1 MSSKLDYRKCSAVVT
16 GASGGIGEA
25 MARELAHRGARVAL
39 VARRRER
46 LVELASQIADEGG
59 EAAVHPCDVA
69 DPDAVATVARE
80 IARAWGGFDLLVN
93 NAGYVRHI
101 LFKDHALDDIDRMMR
116 INYLGT
122 VAWMKQAVPIMR
134 SRGQGWI
141 VNLSSFAGVLPQV
154 DEAAYSATKAA
165 VSAISDASAH
175 ELAPLGIRV
184 MVVHPVL
191 VRSEMFT
198 DEVMAR
204 MPEGSANRFIEADDF
219 CRRLLHALERGETS
233 VVIPTQFRFV
243 PKLKALFP
251 RFIGRSVARSRLA
264 ALSDLTD

>member
-1 MSSKLDYRKCSAVVT
+1 MSSTIDYRNCSAVVT

-25 MARELAHRGARVAL
+25 MARELAQRGARVAL
-39 VARRRER
+39 VARRGER
-46 LVELASQIADEGG
+46 LAQLASRIAEEGG

-69 DPDAVATVARE
+69 DLDAVAAVTRE
-80 IARAWGGFDLLVN
+80 IVHAWGGFDLLVN
-93 NAGYVRHI
+93 NAGYVRHT
-101 LFKDHALDDIDRMMR
+101 LFKDHDLDDIDRMMR
-116 INYLGT
+116 TNYLGT

-165 VSAISDASAH
+165 VSAISEASAH

-184 MVVHPVL
+184 LAVHPVL

-198 DEVMAR
+198 DAVMAR
-204 MPEGSANRFIEADDF
+204 MPGGTAGRFIEADDF
-219 CRRLLHALERGETS
+219 CRQLLHALECGETS
-233 VVIPTQFRFV
+233 VVIPRKFRFV

-251 RFIGRSVARSRLA
+251 KSVGRTVARTRLA